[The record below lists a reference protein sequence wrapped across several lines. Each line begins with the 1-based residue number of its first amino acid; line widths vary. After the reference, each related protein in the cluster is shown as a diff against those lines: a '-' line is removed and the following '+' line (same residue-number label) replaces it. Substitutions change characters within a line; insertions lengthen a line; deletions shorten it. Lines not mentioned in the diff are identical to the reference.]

1 MFFKMLKNDLKAHKG
16 LNIILFIFI
25 VCSSVISVVATNLM
39 YSVFTG
45 RSNTDRIAN
54 VANVYM
60 YCNIGMDNFDDK
72 KAALESWM
80 GDNERIKEGE
90 LREYAVCLDD
100 EVCINGRYASD
111 PDMFFR
117 RNFAVTTQPKKIGLL
132 FNDDDRPFAV
142 DTGEIAVSIDFAEY
156 FSLSR
161 GDKIRITSY
170 MGNVYEFTIA
180 EIYKQPSD
188 TDAEE
193 FILADADY
201 KLIRSEFPFRNVTLW
216 LRAVNNSV
224 VKRLTDELYEQNLVR
239 GCSAWGYAK
248 EIDAD
253 YTILTVISYFL
264 FAMSVIIILIMLITL
279 RFMMVAAI
287 NREEKEIGMMRAIG
301 VDSPRYRWM
310 FASTYVVFAI
320 IGGIAGITVGVPLS
334 EKCRARF
341 CTNMFSTN
349 HRMPIYIAIAVSI
362 GIIILILLFSAII
375 MRRINRISVI
385 ETIHG
390 NGQGERFGKLN
401 RLNIYKSKRMKIPAM
416 LAIGN
421 IVNSFKKYIFLVITY
436 MMAIVILFIAF
447 HLKNSLQ
454 SDEYSRN
461 FLLLNYDFMLYLDG
475 EWAEYYYQKGG
486 DRLGAYQV
494 MKEELN
500 SEGIP
505 VDFRC
510 MHVSNAEILM
520 DDRESLVV
528 RFMFGDTNNELIPL
542 RKGGKLPILDN
553 EIIVSY
559 FTAKKEGWKIGD
571 TLTLE
576 LEEYDDNNISHH
588 TVQREFIITGFFD
601 KMEEGY
607 PTVIVGEQYTGA
619 VKQGLTITDLTLDA
633 PKSEHPKYIKQMQDR
648 FGEGIVYTMKEE
660 REMGFGYIT
669 KYIDALKILLSII
682 IAFILSLNTLLY
694 TTVDLNRE
702 TPSIAMLKC
711 TGFSNKDIRRWQLLR
726 MLLILVI
733 AYIGAVILQKTV
745 VVYIVAKV
753 FENFGVTGFRFVPNP
768 IDKYVIVPCIIFGI
782 VIVALRVC
790 LGQVKSIN
798 IWNIREE

>member
-25 VCSSVISVVATNLM
+25 VCSSVISVLATNLM

-45 RSNTDRIAN
+45 RTNTDRIAN
-54 VANVYM
+54 VANIYM
-60 YCNIGMDNFDDK
+60 YCNIGMNNYDDK
-72 KAALESWM
+72 KAALENWM
-80 GDNERIKEGE
+80 ENNELIREGE
-90 LREYAVCLDD
+90 LREYAICLDD
-100 EVCINGRYASD
+100 EVCINGKYASN
-111 PDMFFR
+111 PDIFFR
-117 RNFAVTTQPKKIGLL
+117 RSFAITTQPKKIGLL

-142 DTGEIAVSIDFAEY
+142 DTGEMAISIDLAEY
-156 FSLSR
+156 MKLSR

-170 MGNVYEFTIA
+170 MGNVYEFTIS

-188 TDAEE
+188 TDSEE
-193 FILADADY
+193 LILSDADFE
-201 KLIRSEFPFRNVTLW
+201 KLRSEFPFRNVTMW
-216 LRAVNNSV
+216 LRASNNSL
-224 VKRLTDELYEQNLVR
+224 VKKLTEELYDQELIR

-264 FAMSVIIILIMLITL
+264 FAMSLTIILIMLITL

-310 FASTYVVFAI
+310 FAATYVVFAI
-320 IGGIAGITVGVPLS
+320 IGGIAGVTAGVPLS
-334 EKCRARF
+334 KKCISRF
-341 CTNMFSTN
+341 CTNMLSTN
-349 HRMPIYIAIAVSI
+349 HKMPVYIAVVVSAVI
-362 GIIILILLFSAII
+362 LILILLFSAII

-390 NGQGERFGKLN
+390 NGEGERFGKLN
-401 RLNIYKSKRMKIPAM
+401 KINIYKSKRLKVPTM

-436 MMAIVILFIAF
+436 MMAIVILFIVF
-447 HLKNSLQ
+447 HLKSSLH
-454 SDEYSRN
+454 SAEYGRN
-461 FLLLNYDFMLYLDG
+461 FLDLNDDFALYWDNN
-475 EWAEYYYQKGG
+475 WANYYYQKGG
-486 DRLGAYQV
+486 DELGAFQV

-505 VDFRC
+505 INFRY
-510 MHVSNAEILM
+510 MHISNAEILNG
-520 DDRESLVV
+520 DDEPIVT
-528 RFMFGDTNNELIPL
+528 RFMFGDTNNKYIPL
-542 RKGGKLPILDN
+542 RKGGKLPLLKN

-571 TLTLE
+571 VLTLE
-576 LEEYDDNNISHH
+576 LEEYDENNIDHH
-588 TVQREFIITGFFD
+588 TVQRDFIITGFFD

-607 PTVIVGEQYTGA
+607 PTVIVGEEYTGA
-619 VKQGLTITDLTLDA
+619 VKQGLKVTDLTLDA
-633 PKSEHPKYIKQMQDR
+633 PKSEHPKYIKQMQER
-648 FGEGIVYTMKEE
+648 FGEGIVYTIEE
-660 REMGFGYIT
+660 EKEMGFGYIT
-669 KYIDALKILLSII
+669 KYIDALKIVLSVI

-702 TPSIAMLKC
+702 MPSIAMLKC
-711 TGFSNKDIRRWQLLR
+711 TGFSNKDVRKWQMFR
-726 MLLILVI
+726 MLLTLVI
-733 AYIGAVILQKTV
+733 AYIGAIIVQNTVIAYV
-745 VVYIVAKV
+745 VAKV
-753 FENFGVTGFRFVPNP
+753 FETFGVTGFRFVPNP
-768 IDKYVIVPCIIFGI
+768 IDKYLIVPGIILGI
-782 VIVALRVC
+782 VIVALRFS
-790 LGQVKSIN
+790 LRQVKSIN